1 MDTTTDSSGSAATGE
16 LLQLTRPEPA
26 PESATSSILDDNKEC
41 SRDPIAMPYSD
52 RLCQLPRETRFRIY
66 DFLFVKPVLRFTH
79 GSHDCPPVFEIQDFP
94 IKIMNTNRLLH
105 YELEQYIP
113 NFVKVRLWSF
123 YHEELHEKL
132 YKKLPSRL
140 EPIPQRYMR
149 LIGCLETD
157 DMTRELHHTMIHELP
172 NLRHLNISQGNHV
185 AWLSREETRE
195 WHNATIELNGKQ
207 AADHV
212 EKCFKNIDPPLPLLD
227 GCRNRGINILYRFRV
242 GYTNIRHW
250 TSIHTVHTVE
260 VSKKGNG
267 EPAYRL
273 VAKVYKPLL
282 QMDSRE
288 FSPETEGAVMG
299 CRVPRLNYHY
309 DMLNDGVLSSANLM
323 TPFLWLPG
331 S

>member
-1 MDTTTDSSGSAATGE
+1 MDTTIASSASAATGE
-16 LLQLTRPEPA
+16 LLQLTRPEPTS
-26 PESATSSILDDNKEC
+26 ESATSSILDDNKEC

-113 NFVKVRLWSF
+113 NFVKVRLWTF
-123 YHEELHEKL
+123 YH
-132 YKKLPSRL
+132 KKLPSRL
-140 EPIPQRYMR
+140 EPIPQRYIR

-157 DMTRELHHTMIHELP
+157 DMTRETRELHHTMIHELP
-172 NLRHLNISQGNHV
+172 NLRHLNISQGNNV
-185 AWLSREETRE
+185 TWLSREEPRE

-212 EKCFKNIDPPLPLLD
+212 EKCFEIIDPPIPLLD

-242 GYTNIRHW
+242 GYANIIHW
-250 TSIHTVHTVE
+250 ISIHTVHTVE

-273 VAKVYKPLL
+273 VAKVYKAPLH
-282 QMDSRE
+282 MDSRE
-288 FSPETEGAVMG
+288 YSPETEGAVMG
-299 CRVPRLNYHY
+299 CNVPLLDHHH
-309 DMLNDGVLSSANLM
+309 DMLNGVLSSANLM
-323 TPFLWLPG
+323 TPFLWLRG